1 MLELRS
7 GSKGH
12 MYRLEGVTTVLRQ
25 HIVLPT
31 EPNYTEHRDAARRHL
46 ETRKW
51 LERRERELSLS
62 PSPPLSPEDSPQTKR
77 PPREA
82 A

>member
-1 MLELRS
+1 M
-7 GSKGH
+7 
-12 MYRLEGVTTVLRQ
+12 LRQ

-31 EPNYTEHRDAARRHL
+31 EPDYTEHRDAARRHL

-51 LERRERELSLS
+51 LERRERELGLAA
-62 PSPPLSPEDSPQTKR
+62 SPPLSPEDSPQATR
-77 PPREA
+77 PPRDA